1 MIIAFL
7 LFNLLLTFGN
17 NNLILPSLIIGVL
30 ITIGVCVYYS
40 RKKYEFKQDDTYMAL
55 VILTF
60 VSVATLF
67 LAEAAIIDGNM
78 AAAITMFVG
87 FLITVSCI
95 KFELISSLNHKKI
108 IPLFIASLISIV
120 MFLFF
125 IFTFDVKTV
134 ESYVNNEYM
143 PNQYQNYMKKCS
155 YKYIN
160 ESDNRESFHSFMFEC
175 IGVENK
181 KYWQSYDE
189 AMDYKQKQENI
200 QMIEERIIKNKK

>member
-17 NNLILPSLIIGVL
+17 NNLTFTSFIIGIL
-30 ITIGVCVYYS
+30 ITIGLCIYYS
-40 RKKYEFKQDDTYMAL
+40 RKECDFKQDDKYMAL
-55 VILTF
+55 FILTF
-60 VSVATLF
+60 ASVSTF
-67 LAEAAIIDGNM
+67 LLAGAAIIDGNM
-78 AAAITMFVG
+78 EAAITMLVG
-87 FLITVSCI
+87 FLVIVSCI
-95 KFELISSLNHKKI
+95 QFELISSLKHKKI
-108 IPLFIASLISIV
+108 IPLFIASLISLF

-143 PNQYQNYMKKCS
+143 PKQYQNYMKKCS
-155 YKYIN
+155 HKYIN
-160 ESDNRESFHSFMFEC
+160 ESDNRKSFHSFMFEC

-189 AMDYKQKQENI
+189 AVDYKQKQENI
-200 QMIEERIIKNKK
+200 QMIEEKILKK